1 MAWPRPRRRHH
12 SKENL
17 ARHAELTSM
26 RLNALRALST
36 GLDDADPEEV
46 EARIRNLSHGIGT
59 SPE

>member
-1 MAWPRPRRRHH
+1 MAWPRPKRRHD

-17 ARHAELTSM
+17 ARHAELTSK
-26 RLNALRALST
+26 RLSALRASNT

-59 SPE
+59 SLG

>member
-1 MAWPRPRRRHH
+1 
-12 SKENL
+12 
-17 ARHAELTSM
+17 M